1 MTITEFIKEQAE
13 VRAKAAQML
22 AEPLKING
30 IEIDA
35 GCTERGIQTDYGLED
50 LAKILGCGIQTED
63 NDDRYDNTVIH
74 RMTYIK
80 VNGIRFYRTQYI
92 KKENT
97 NNGNS

>member
-1 MTITEFIKEQAE
+1 MTIAEFIKEQVEA
-13 VRAKAAQML
+13 RSAAAAVL
-22 AEPLKING
+22 IEPLEING
-30 IEIDA
+30 IKFDA